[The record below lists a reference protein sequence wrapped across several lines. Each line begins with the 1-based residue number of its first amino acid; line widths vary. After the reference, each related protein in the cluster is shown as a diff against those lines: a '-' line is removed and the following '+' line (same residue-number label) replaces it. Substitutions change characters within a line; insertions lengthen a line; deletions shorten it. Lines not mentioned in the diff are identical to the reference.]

1 MSRSPKIVRPALAD
15 KVHALL
21 LERILDQ
28 HYMPG
33 ARLNIDALSR
43 ELALSASPVRE
54 ALTRLAGEGLVTL
67 SSFSGFSVTPMP
79 TREWFEQLLEYRVI
93 VEGWAA
99 RRAARLRP
107 AAAID
112 AMAKSLDILRAG
124 SHGLRPRDYPGAN
137 RADEAFHGAML
148 SAAGNDVLH
157 KTVQELRPH
166 LHYARLLGR
175 GQQDVDLVIYEHLNI
190 LDAIKKGDEDA
201 ACVAVETHLRTSWRR
216 YEANLAEGMATR
228 RPDFTKSKILL

>member
-1 MSRSPKIVRPALAD
+1 MPGSPKISRPALAD

-21 LERILDQ
+21 LERILDRR
-28 HYMPG
+28 YMPR

-79 TREWFEQLLEYRVI
+79 TREWFEHLLEYRVI

-99 RRAARLRP
+99 RRAACLRP

-112 AMAKSLDILRAG
+112 IMAKSLDTLRANSG
-124 SHGLRPRDYPGAN
+124 GLRPRDYPGAN

-148 SAAGNDVLH
+148 RAAGNEVLY

-175 GQQDVDLVIYEHLNI
+175 GQQDVDSVIYEHLNI
-190 LDAIKKGDEDA
+190 LEAIKKGREDA
-201 ACVAVETHLRTSWRR
+201 ACAALENHLRTSWRR
-216 YEANLAEGMATR
+216 YEANFAEGTALPR
-228 RPDFTKSKILL
+228 RDLTSPKTPL